1 MNCLT
6 IAGRK
11 HYRSKQ
17 EIGNVNI
24 LFHRPMHG
32 PRGSITLM
40 KTILRSLR
48 PVQLNLIAAVARLGK
63 LSLAADAC
71 SMTTP
76 AASRML
82 ADIETQLG
90 TILFE
95 RKPKGMFATPAGDVL
110 ANHARKLVSGIDQ
123 MTKAFADHLDGTG
136 GSVRVGAV
144 TGGALAVLIPAILEL
159 QRHAPLVDVSLDVAS
174 SAQLMRGLEA
184 GEYDFTLSRVGPQ
197 DFTRHFDIHPA
208 GSEAVRLMV
217 RRGHPVDGAGQVRL
231 RDLLDYLWT
240 MQDRG
245 APIRHAIEIAFHEEG
260 TDIPAS
266 LIKTPSVV
274 AMMAM
279 MRDSDV
285 IAVVT
290 EEVADL
296 LLSPPYSADLVVLDL
311 ARPILIEPYYI
322 LCPRDRLLS
331 AAAER
336 LLDHVRTQVS
346 S

>member
-1 MNCLT
+1 MQT
-6 IAGRK
+6 
-11 HYRSKQ
+11 Y
-17 EIGNVNI
+17 
-24 LFHRPMHG
+24 
-32 PRGSITLM
+32 
-40 KTILRSLR
+40 LRSLR
-48 PVQLNLIAAVARLGK
+48 PVQLHLIAAVSRLGK

-90 TILFE
+90 TVLFE
-95 RKPKGMFATPAGDVL
+95 RKPKGMLATPAGDVL
-110 ANHARKLVSGIDQ
+110 ANHAKKLISDIDQ
-123 MTKAFADHLDGTG
+123 MTKDFAAHLDGTG

-159 QRHAPLVDVSLDVAS
+159 QRQAPLIDVSLDVAS
-174 SAQLMRGLEA
+174 SAQLMRGLES

-197 DFTRHFDIHPA
+197 DFSHHFDIHPA
-208 GSEAVRLMV
+208 GSESVRLMV
-217 RRGHPVDGAGQVRL
+217 RCGHPVDGAGPVTL
-231 RDLLDYLWT
+231 RDLRNYIWT

-260 TDIPAS
+260 LDLPAS

-274 AMMAM
+274 AIMAL

-296 LLSPPYSADLVVLDL
+296 LLLPPYNAALVLL
-311 ARPILIEPYYI
+311 ELPRPILIEPYHI
-322 LCPRDRLLS
+322 LRPRDRLLS
-331 AAAER
+331 AAAQR
-336 LLDHVRTQVS
+336 LLDNVRDQVGS
-346 S
+346 

>member
-1 MNCLT
+1 MQT
-6 IAGRK
+6 
-11 HYRSKQ
+11 Y
-17 EIGNVNI
+17 
-24 LFHRPMHG
+24 
-32 PRGSITLM
+32 
-40 KTILRSLR
+40 LRSLR
-48 PVQLNLIAAVARLGK
+48 PVQLHLIAAVSRLGK

-90 TILFE
+90 TVLFE
-95 RKPKGMFATPAGDVL
+95 RKPKGMLATPAGDVL
-110 ANHARKLVSGIDQ
+110 ANHAKKLISDIDQ
-123 MTKAFADHLDGTG
+123 MTKDFAAHLDGTG

-159 QRHAPLVDVSLDVAS
+159 QRQAPLIDVSLDVAS
-174 SAQLMRGLEA
+174 SAQLMRGLES

-197 DFTRHFDIHPA
+197 DFSHHFDIHPA
-208 GSEAVRLMV
+208 GSESVRLMV
-217 RRGHPVDGAGQVRL
+217 RCGHPVDGAGPVTL
-231 RDLLDYLWT
+231 RDLRHYIWT

-260 TDIPAS
+260 LDLPAS

-274 AMMAM
+274 AIMAL

-296 LLSPPYSADLVVLDL
+296 LLLPPYNAALVLL
-311 ARPILIEPYYI
+311 ELPRPILIEPYHI
-322 LCPRDRLLS
+322 LRPRDRLLS
-331 AAAER
+331 AAAQR
-336 LLDHVRTQVS
+336 LLDNVRDQVGR
-346 S
+346 